1 MTTLMSFL
9 CGALSASRVFCF
21 PAIVSSSIVLILPV
35 STPSSSMIIFH
46 RSPGPPSLTIR
57 TLATGFR
64 VSLSSS
70 APLNSRHV
78 RSLQVP
84 CGSALLS
91 CFLYSSGSDLRLV
104 LRFTN
109 ECPTRTSL
117 ESRTIRVLRV
127 IGMICGIGR
136 HQACIG
142 VRFLSR
148 RGGRGIR
155 Y

>member
-35 STPSSSMIIFH
+35 GTPSSSMIIFD
-46 RSPGPPSLTIR
+46 RSPRLPSLTIGP
-57 TLATGFR
+57 LATGFR

-70 APLNSRHV
+70 APSNSRHV
-78 RSLQVP
+78 RSLQAP

-109 ECPTRTSL
+109 GCLIRASL
-117 ESRTIRVLRV
+117 ESRTIRAFRV
-127 IGMICGIGR
+127 IGMICGIGK
-136 HQACIG
+136 HQAYTG
-142 VRFLSR
+142 VRFLSL
-148 RGGRGIR
+148 GEDRGIQ